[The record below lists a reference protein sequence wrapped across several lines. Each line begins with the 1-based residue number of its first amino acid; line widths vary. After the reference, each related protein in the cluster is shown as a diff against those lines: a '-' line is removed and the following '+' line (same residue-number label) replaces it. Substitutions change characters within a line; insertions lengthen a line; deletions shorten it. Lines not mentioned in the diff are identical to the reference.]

1 MSSKTHAELTL
12 LAVLSAA
19 LLVGCA
25 LAQSTPP
32 TAVPPAP
39 VTLTDSFGNEVHLT
53 APPTRIV
60 SLAASNTEIVFAIGA
75 GDRLVGRDEFSDFP
89 AEALEVESIG
99 SLYPKVNAEVVVALE
114 PDLVLAAGITN
125 PDDVTALAELGLT
138 VYATSFAATIDDI
151 YNDILAVGT
160 LTGETAAAQAVVDDM
175 QARVRAVEKLTANV
189 SDRPTV
195 FYEIDATDPSKPWT
209 SGPGSFI
216 DLLIGTAGGTN
227 VGAASSEAYWQ
238 ISLEELV
245 QQDPQIIVL
254 GSSKYGGQTPE
265 IVAERAGW
273 GQIAAVTAGNVH
285 TFDDDLVSRPGPRLV
300 QGLETLA
307 AIVHPE
313 LSE

>member
-1 MSSKTHAELTL
+1 MKDDGTLNQINAQWFGPDFALTDDDI
-12 LAVLSAA
+12 
-19 LLVGCA
+19 GCGA
-25 LAQSTPP
+25 YC
-32 TAVPPAP
+32 PPAP
-39 VTLTDSFGNEVHLT
+39 VTLTDSFGHEVHLA

-89 AEALEVESIG
+89 TEALEVGSIG
-99 SLYPKVNAEVVVALE
+99 SLYPKVNAEVVVALN

-125 PDDVTALAELGLT
+125 PDDVTALTELGLA
-138 VYATSFAATIDDI
+138 VYATSFAATLDDI

-160 LTGETAAAQAVVDDM
+160 LTGETTSAQAVVDNM

-216 DLLIGTAGGTN
+216 DLLISTAGGTN

-273 GQIAAVTAGNVH
+273 GQIDAVTAGNVH

-300 QGLETLA
+300 HGLEALTS
-307 AIVHPE
+307 IIHPE